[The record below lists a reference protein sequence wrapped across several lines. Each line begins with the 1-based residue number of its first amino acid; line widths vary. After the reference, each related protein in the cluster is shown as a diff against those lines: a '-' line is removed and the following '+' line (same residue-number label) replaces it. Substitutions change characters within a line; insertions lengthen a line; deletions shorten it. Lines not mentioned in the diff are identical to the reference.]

1 MCCDFSRNLRK
12 TKLSCLGQQR
22 NAVYTFLVLAGVGA
36 VLGSCSSSLPPSGS
50 PQAQLSPASPVGSS
64 PSQNS
69 SPISLPPAANSSF
82 IVAAVQK
89 VGPAVVRIDSTR
101 TVTTQAPEVFDDP
114 FFQRFFGQNAPPSKE
129 IVRGVGSGFI
139 ISSNG
144 QILTNAHVVN
154 GVSTVN
160 VTLKDGRT
168 FKGQVLGED
177 PVTDVA
183 VVKIESNNL
192 PTVGMGNSSTLQPG
206 DWAIAIG
213 NPLGL
218 DNTVTSGIISAINRS
233 SADVGVSHDP
243 VNFIQT
249 DAAIN
254 PGNSGG
260 PLLNANGQVI
270 GINTAIING
279 AQGIGFAIPINTA
292 QTIAQQLITKGKV
305 EHTYLGVEMAML
317 TPELKQKIN
326 NASNGQI
333 RVVADQGVV
342 IVRVVTDSPAAQAG
356 LQPGDVIQKI
366 NNQPVTKTVEVQ
378 RLVENTQVGSQL
390 QVVVQRNGQPLQ
402 VTVKTAPLPP
412 QPAQPEG

>member
-1 MCCDFSRNLRK
+1 MRRDLERK
-12 TKLSCLGQQR
+12 TDKLS
-22 NAVYTFLVLAGVGA
+22 VYTLLLAGAGVA
-36 VLGSCSSSLPPSGS
+36 LGSCSPSVPPSS
-50 PQAQLSPASPVGSS
+50 NAQASQSPASPVASTS
-64 PSQNS
+64 NP
-69 SPISLPPAANSSF
+69 SPIPLLPVNSNF

-101 TVTTQAPEVFDDP
+101 TVTTQAPEDP
-114 FFQRFFGQNAPPSKE
+114 FFQRFFGQAVPPSKE
-129 IVRGVGSGFI
+129 IVRGIGSGFI

-144 QILTNAHVVN
+144 RILTNAHVVN
-154 GVSTVN
+154 GVNTVN

-183 VVKIESNNL
+183 VVKIGANSL
-192 PTVGMGNSSTLQPG
+192 PFVTLGNSDALQPG

-218 DNTVTSGIISAINRS
+218 DNSVTSGIISATNRS

-279 AQGIGFAIPINTA
+279 AQGLGFAIPVNTA
-292 QTIAQQLITKGKV
+292 QVIAQQLIAKGKV
-305 EHTYLGVEMAML
+305 EHPYLGVEMVML
-317 TPELKQKIN
+317 TPEIKQKIN
-326 NASNGQI
+326 NLSNGQV
-333 RVVADQGVV
+333 RVVADQGVL
-342 IVRVVTDSPAAQAG
+342 ILRVLSGSPAAQAG
-356 LQPGDVIQKI
+356 LQQGDVILKI
-366 NNQPVTKTVEVQ
+366 NNQPVIKTADVQ

-390 QVVVQRNGQPLQ
+390 QMEVQRNGQSLQ
-402 VTVKTAPLPP
+402 VAVRTAPLPP

>member
-1 MCCDFSRNLRK
+1 MCRDLRR
-12 TKLSCLGQQR
+12 TKLCCLGQQG
-22 NAVYTFLVLAGVGA
+22 NAVYFLVLVGVGA
-36 VLGSCSSSLPPSGS
+36 VLGSCSSPSPPSGS
-50 PQAQLSPASPVGSS
+50 PQAQPSPATQVASTPTPSSSPV
-64 PSQNS
+64 
-69 SPISLPPAANSSF
+69 SLPPTVDSNF
-82 IVAAVQK
+82 IVVAVEK

-101 TVTTQAPEVFDDP
+101 TVTTQAPEAFNDP
-114 FFQRFFGQNAPPSKE
+114 FFQRFFGQTVPPTKE

-144 QILTNAHVVN
+144 RILTNAHVVN

-160 VTLKDGRT
+160 VTLKDGRA

-177 PVTDVA
+177 PVADVA

-192 PTVGMGNSSTLQPG
+192 PTVIMGDSSVLQPG

-279 AQGIGFAIPINTA
+279 AQGLGFAIPINTA
-292 QTIAQQLITKGKV
+292 QTIAEQLITKGKV
-305 EHTYLGVEMAML
+305 EHPYLGIEMTML
-317 TPELKQKIN
+317 TPELKQRIN
-326 NASNGQI
+326 NASDGQI
-333 RVVADQGVV
+333 HVVADQGVV
-342 IVRVVTDSPAAQAG
+342 IVRVIADSPAALAG
-356 LQPGDVIQKI
+356 LQSGDVIQKI
-366 NNQPVTKTVEVQ
+366 NNQPVTKTEEVQ
-378 RLVENTQVGSQL
+378 RIVENNQVGSQL
-390 QVVVQRNGQPLQ
+390 QVAVQRNGQPLQ

-412 QPAQPEG
+412 QQTQPEG